1 MMLWLQ
7 NIPVHYRILI
17 SFSYPSSLIHSLVLT
32 WQERFAHRSDNTI
45 LRMSA
50 LGLTDG
56 LNLKNIT
63 PSHSLC
69 VGCKLGK
76 MTRLPFPIGRLRA
89 TTVGNLV
96 HCNVCGPMKHLSPSG
111 ERYFVHLRTTIESSK
126 AQPKYLHMNHGTK
139 KDQMYLIYAYLA
151 HGFLNTSQNH
161 FARS

>member
-32 WQERFAHRSDNTI
+32 WHERFAHRSDNTI

-50 LGLTDG
+50 LSLTDG

-96 HCNVCGPMKHLSPSG
+96 HSDVCGPMEHLSPSG
-111 ERYFVHLRTTIESSK
+111 ERYFFTFKDDYRVLSST
-126 AQPKYLHMNHGTK
+126 AEV
-139 KDQMYLIYAYLA
+139 
-151 HGFLNTSQNH
+151 
-161 FARS
+161 